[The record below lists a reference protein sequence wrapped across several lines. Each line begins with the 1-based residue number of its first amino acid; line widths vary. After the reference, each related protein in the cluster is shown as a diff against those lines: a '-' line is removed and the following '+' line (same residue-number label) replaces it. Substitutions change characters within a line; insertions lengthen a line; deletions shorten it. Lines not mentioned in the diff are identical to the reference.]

1 MKIKI
6 CGLSRIQDIE
16 AVNLSSPDYIGFVF
30 AKSKR
35 QVKKEQAKELKQK
48 LNSDIK
54 VVGVFVNEKIDQI
67 VSLIKEGIIDM
78 IQLHG
83 TEDDNYIIE
92 LKKYVSCPII
102 KAIKV
107 KGQDDF
113 NDITM
118 LADFYLLDGVTPGSG
133 KTFDWKLI
141 QKLDKPFFLAGGI
154 NLTNIDEAMKIDC
167 FGIDISSGVETDG
180 KKDPLK
186 IETIVRRVKDERR

>member
-1 MKIKI
+1 MKIKV
-6 CGLSRIQDIE
+6 CGLSRIQDIV
-16 AVNLSSPDYIGFVF
+16 AVNQSSPDYIGFVF

-35 QVKKEQAKELKQK
+35 QVTKEQAKELKQK

-54 VVGVFVNEKIDQI
+54 VVGVFVNEKIDKI
-67 VSLIKEGIIDM
+67 ISLIKEGIIDM

-92 LKKYVSCPII
+92 LKKYISCPII

-107 KGQDDF
+107 KGKDDF
-113 NDITM
+113 NDLTM

-133 KTFDWKLI
+133 ETFDWKLI

-154 NLTNIDEAMKIDC
+154 NLTNIDEAMKVDC
-167 FGIDISSGVETDG
+167 FGIDISSGVETGG